1 VLGNGIDLAMK
12 VLDGVTVLAAV
23 LVRGTCELPV
33 VLIFVA
39 VQASRELNLVDGV
52 LASGNMALIALYGR
66 MLPFQGVF

>member
-1 VLGNGIDLAMK
+1 MK
-12 VLDGVTVLAAV
+12 ILDGVTVLAAV

-52 LASGNMALIALYGR
+52 LASGNMALIALYDR